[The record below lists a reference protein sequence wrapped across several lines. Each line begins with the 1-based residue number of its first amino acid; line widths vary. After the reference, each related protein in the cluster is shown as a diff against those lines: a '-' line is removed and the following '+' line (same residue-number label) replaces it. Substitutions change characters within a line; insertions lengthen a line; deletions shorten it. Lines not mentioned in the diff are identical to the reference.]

1 MGTKHIPIS
10 ITNST
15 MPEKGQYSNL
25 LRGADHLSKRFF
37 DKFYW
42 TAGIKR
48 TLNNFDQ
55 IKNVINSE

>member
-25 LRGADHLSKRFF
+25 LRGADHFSKRFF
-37 DKFYW
+37 DKFLLDGW
-42 TAGIKR
+42 
-48 TLNNFDQ
+48 DQ
-55 IKNVINSE
+55 EDFE